1 MKMKTKVMFAVA
13 VLTHAPLALAGGK
26 AAYPSEKVAAFVIEK
41 LDVTSLP
48 SAIRPKKEKGKKS
61 LADYGY
67 TARTVEENE
76 ATVETSGGARQLSL
90 KVLDQGSSGIY
101 ACIATPRQ
109 SGGEAG
115 TQSVVLLKRKDS
127 NGLLKGHT
135 SWREFASCPVIGG
148 SDNDSTA
155 NAYN

>member
-1 MKMKTKVMFAVA
+1 MKVTFAVA
-13 VLTHAPLALAGGK
+13 LLAYAPLAFAGGE

-48 SAIRPKKEKGKKS
+48 SAIRPKKEKGKKT

-67 TARTVEENE
+67 TVRTVGENE
-76 ATVETSGGARQLSL
+76 AIVEASGGARKLSL
-90 KVLDQGSSGIY
+90 KVLNQGSSGIY
-101 ACIATPRQ
+101 TCISGPGQ
-109 SGGEAG
+109 SAGETG

-127 NGLLKGHT
+127 NGLLKGHA
-135 SWREFASCPVIGG
+135 SWREFASCPAIG

-155 NAYN
+155 NSYN

>member
-1 MKMKTKVMFAVA
+1 MKVKIAFAVA
-13 VLTHAPLALAGGK
+13 ALAYAPLALAGGN
-26 AAYPSEKVAAFVIEK
+26 APYPSEKVAAFVIDK
-41 LDVTSLP
+41 MDVTSLP
-48 SAIRPKKEKGKKS
+48 SPIRPKKEKGKKT

-67 TARTVEENE
+67 TARTVGENE
-76 ATVETSGGARQLSL
+76 AIVEAPGGTRQLSL

-101 ACIATPRQ
+101 ACIAVPGQ
-109 SGGEAG
+109 NGGETG

-127 NGLLKGHT
+127 NGLLKGHA